1 MSQYVTTAECFLNC
15 IVVNSICFLV
25 YVIFK
30 SIHWLI
36 RVHKKEGPVSDAAEL
51 KHKYVEPQKTYPLGH
66 HRTKSFESL
75 ESVPDALDD
84 DYEAP
89 PCHIPNNF
97 SS

>member
-15 IVVNSICFLV
+15 IIVNSICFLV

-36 RVHKKEGPVSDAAEL
+36 RVHKKKVSDSNETKQ
-51 KHKYVEPQKTYPLGH
+51 KHKYVETQKTYPFRH
-66 HRTKSFESL
+66 HNTQSFESL

-84 DYEAP
+84 NYEAP
-89 PCHIPNNF
+89 PSHIPNDF
-97 SS
+97 